1 MMELKG
7 QGASEYLVILG
18 AALVVALVAAVLI
31 GYFAGFSG
39 ELTEQESKTYW
50 VGYAQ
55 PFKIYDAIYNGNGGI
70 CRLGDIGPYPP
81 QIELVIKNSDK
92 YPLNMTAMDFD
103 WAEGTICSP
112 PGAYSLPPYRFAPNE
127 EKVVAARVDA
137 SFCSS
142 GKTRETVDIVI
153 GYNSPYITGRTQ
165 RGTTKLIVKCV

>member
-1 MMELKG
+1 MELKG

-31 GYFAGFSG
+31 GYFTGFSG

-70 CRLGDIGPYPP
+70 CRLGDVGPYPP

-92 YPLNMTAMDFD
+92 YPLNLTAIYINGNTS
-103 WAEGTICSP
+103 AVICTP
-112 PGAYSLPPYRFAPNE
+112 PNTASTPPYRFSPNE
-127 EKVVAARVDA
+127 QKVVAVRAD
-137 SFCSS
+137 SS
-142 GKTRETVDIVI
+142 LCANRIRTEVAVVLRYD
-153 GYNSPYITGRTQ
+153 SPYISNKTQ
-165 RGTTKLIVKCV
+165 NSSTKLYIGCT